1 MPPPLPTLLSLVLL
15 LRVASGTTLP
25 PRSATC
31 HAESTLDFSFTGDRG
46 RLVHLTLRPSSHRD
60 ADPHGLLAL
69 SRFCRRHQLSAK
81 LCVQLAD
88 ASEPLLQQHC
98 NNDGMGGVRGGD
110 AYEYVY
116 SKHGIYIQT
125 GDGGTKSGASAQHG
139 LKLRPRTHLPPVLAQ
154 LFEPSV
160 ILPQPTSDE
169 PSTFITSPLP
179 AIPSTASSPE
189 RPPIVCAAPPGCD
202 HFLSSYAI
210 TFTDFWL
217 TVAALPHLRREIEYA
232 VSLDWPG
239 DAARFGSL
247 TLEAMPARKLV
258 WRRMTTATVRLR
270 GLGVSVRRA
279 RTVPRPDKLSFKRP
293 GLLRQPTHE
302 QGCLLL
308 GDLFALGLD
317 WDLAT
322 SRDARLFQLQNA
334 PRNHRNW
341 LAHRPPNIVVLALES
356 VTRAIVRRY
365 MPRLSRLVDEL
376 RRPVGDGDAFAHNI
390 SDRSHAAFR
399 FEAFHTAFPGG
410 TVDNLVPLFTG
421 RAYTNPH
428 GTRQP
433 WASKDGGTDEPILK
447 ANATNSDQCR
457 AGVRIPV
464 HKWLWRQ
471 LEEHGGYAT
480 FNGATYTVPWYASTC
495 DDPTMDPI
503 FLFDNAVPLL
513 DARADG
519 SNGAKTVF
527 QAWTNETQCLGG
539 YRFHEHQLRLWAQH
553 LDFFSKRGQE
563 RTSRRNRGA
572 APTGMLHAS
581 GGCTRSLCVCC
592 YTERCEVGK

>member
-1 MPPPLPTLLSLVLL
+1 MPRPRPSLCPPLPTLLPPLL
-15 LRVASGTTLP
+15 LLASGTTLP
-25 PRSATC
+25 PPSGTC
-31 HAESTLDFSFTGDRG
+31 HSESTLDFSFTGAQEG
-46 RLVHLTLRPSSHRD
+46 RLVHLTLRPSAHRD
-60 ADPHGLLAL
+60 ADPHGLVAL
-69 SRFCRRHQLSAK
+69 SRFCRLHLLSAK

-88 ASEPLLQQHC
+88 ASAPLLQQHC

-116 SKHGIYIQT
+116 SKHGIYIHT
-125 GDGGTKSGASAQHG
+125 GDGGTSGASAQHG

-160 ILPQPTSDE
+160 ILPQPASDE
-169 PSTFITSPLP
+169 PSTSTSITSPLP
-179 AIPSTASSPE
+179 ATASSPE

-217 TVAALPHLRREIEYA
+217 TVAALPHRFREIEYA

-239 DAARFGSL
+239 DAARLGSL
-247 TLEAMPARKLV
+247 TLEALPARKLV
-258 WRRMTTATVRLR
+258 WRRMTAATVRLR
-270 GLGVSVRRA
+270 GMGVSVRRA
-279 RTVPRPDKLSFKRP
+279 RSDKLSLRP
-293 GLLRQPTHE
+293 GLRQPTHE

-317 WDLAT
+317 WDLAISQDT
-322 SRDARLFQLQNA
+322 RLFQLRNA
-334 PRNHRNW
+334 SRNHRNW

-356 VTRAIVRRY
+356 VTRAMVRRY

-433 WASKDGGTDEPILK
+433 WASKDDGTDEPILK
-447 ANATNSDQCR
+447 ADATNSDQCR

-503 FLFDNAVPLL
+503 FLFDNGVPLL

-519 SNGAKTVF
+519 SDGAKTVF

-563 RTSRRNRGA
+563 RTSRRDYEIEEGGEG
-572 APTGMLHAS
+572 GMLHVS
-581 GGCTRSLCVCC
+581 CGYSLCVVVS
-592 YTERCEVGK
+592 TER